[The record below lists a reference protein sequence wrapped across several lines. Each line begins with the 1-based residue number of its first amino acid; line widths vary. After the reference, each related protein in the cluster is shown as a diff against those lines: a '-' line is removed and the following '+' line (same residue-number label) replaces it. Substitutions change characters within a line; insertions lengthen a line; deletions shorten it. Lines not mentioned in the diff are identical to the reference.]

1 MWRIRRSRLINSDG
15 AEMFFNILLLHGVLK
30 LNIEIVCLSSEEIME
45 GNKVEMLN

>member
-1 MWRIRRSRLINSDG
+1 
-15 AEMFFNILLLHGVLK
+15 MFFNIPLLHEVLK

>member
-1 MWRIRRSRLINSDG
+1 MWRIRRSRLINGDG
-15 AEMFFNILLLHGVLK
+15 AVIFVNILLLHGVLK